1 MLRGLG
7 KHLVRLIFLFSVVF
21 ILAVPYQ
28 ILVLASPA
36 GERFC
41 ELQIGT
47 GDGFVL
53 RFIHSVERTPVE
65 SEYRVLSGRIWQFEE
80 RIVSHN
86 AGLPTEALPN
96 AGFLMTRE
104 WMPFWAVVSPQRN
117 TLPHRR
123 RVPGRNGV
131 LPSCRG
137 EGRPVRGS
145 PAGSVFSH
153 RCDNTLARFFSRPP
167 PISPGGFFCRVRDE
181 EHAARRDRS

>member
-96 AGFLMTRE
+96 ARFLMTRE
-104 WMPFWAVVSPQRN
+104 WMIIRGGRFTASEIRSR
-117 TLPHRR
+117 TGDEIL
-123 RVPGRNGV
+123 GRNGFFPPSGERVALYEVHPRQV
-131 LPSCRG
+131 L
-137 EGRPVRGS
+137 
-145 PAGSVFSH
+145 VFST
-153 RCDNTLARFFSRPP
+153 DVTTTLARFFSRPL
-167 PISPGGFFCRVRDE
+167 F
-181 EHAARRDRS
+181 H